1 MMNGQFVE
9 WIGYGASAIVLV
21 SLLMSSLIKLRWI
34 NLVGSIIFSIYGYL
48 IGSIPVMIMN
58 MGIVAINSYYL
69 SRIYGSK
76 EKFEILT
83 IDQHSAFYS
92 KFMDYN
98 KKEIRKFFM
107 TEDFNLTENSLGFYI
122 LRNLVTA
129 GIFIG
134 EKKSNILEVKLD
146 YVIPAYRDFK
156 TGRFVYD
163 DCLDFFRK
171 NGITKITA
179 SAKHVEHHNY
189 LMKMGFKKVEK
200 EDYYYLDI

>member
-1 MMNGQFVE
+1 MSGQIVE
-9 WIGYGASAIVLV
+9 WIGYGASAIILV
-21 SLLMSSLIKLRWI
+21 SLLMSSIIKLRWI

-83 IDQHSAFYS
+83 IDQHSEFYN

-107 TEDFNLTENSLGFYI
+107 TENFNLTENSLGFYI
-122 LRNLVTA
+122 LRNLVTT

-134 EKKSNILEVKLD
+134 EKKGNILEVKLD

-156 TGRFVYD
+156 TGKFVYD
-163 DCLDFFRK
+163 NCLDFFRK
-171 NGITKITA
+171 KGITRITA
-179 SAKHVEHHNY
+179 SAKHLEHHNY
-189 LMKMGFKKVEK
+189 LIKMGFKSIAER
-200 EDYYYLDI
+200 DYYYLDI